1 MNLRTN
7 HPSLIGV
14 GVISVLTVLLV
25 LCLSLFAALTL
36 TSAKADLSL
45 SQRNAQ
51 QVTAYYDADAQAV
64 ALYEEFLSSDEPE
77 LETTIAITEHQSLYL
92 WLQQEADGS
101 VVIRAWRTV
110 PTETESDS
118 HLPVYGGGTPE

>member
-1 MNLRTN
+1 MNFRVN

-64 ALYEEFLSSDEPE
+64 ALYEEFLSSDDAE
-77 LETTIAITEHQSLYL
+77 LETAIAMTEHQSLYL
-92 WLQQEADGS
+92 WLQREADGS

>member
-7 HPSLIGV
+7 HPSLIGI

-51 QVTAYYDADAQAV
+51 QVTAYYEADAQAV
-64 ALYEEFLSSDEPE
+64 ALYEAFLSSDDAE
-77 LETTIAITEHQSLYL
+77 LETTIAMTEHQSLYL
-92 WLQQEADGS
+92 WLQRESDGS

-110 PTETESDS
+110 PTETESDD
-118 HLPVYGGGTPE
+118 HLPVYGGSTPE